1 MFIIIGGGGVVG
13 KTLARTLCDRK
24 HNVVVIDPN
33 QETCATLYAETGAVT
48 VNGSATDMRTLKE
61 AGCGEADV
69 ALACMHRDSDN
80 MAFSLLARSLGV
92 PHIVAQMRDP
102 HYRVAFE
109 AAGVN
114 FICDIITMLADEVLA
129 DLEQVEKPL
138 TI

>member
-13 KTLARTLCDRK
+13 KVIARALCDQK

-33 QETCATLYAETGAVT
+33 PETCAALYAETGAVT
-48 VNGSATDMRTLKE
+48 VNGSATDMRTLQE
-61 AGCGEADV
+61 AGGSEADV
-69 ALACMHRDSDN
+69 AIACMHRDSDN

-114 FICDIITMLADEVLA
+114 FICDIITMLLTEVLA
-129 DLEQVEKPL
+129 DLELLNEPA